1 MILDLVRHSAY
12 QKMFLEA
19 TAIFDAVGDIT
30 IGTTLTSSAGAF
42 LARTNGSIIISD
54 DLTNSG
60 RDITLMAN
68 RDCDTGTFSIT
79 TATNAEITG
88 GSITLYGA
96 DVIIGADLDAGNG
109 AISFIEQCTAT
120 TSIGVGSASGYTMNI
135 ADAELA
141 FVKTTGKVIFEST
154 LGSIDVSDISQHVQM
169 SQAASAPVE
178 FHTLASSKSI
188 TFDTAA
194 STFHTLTCTSAGSIA
209 IEYDLETS
217 SGAMALTSSGSAMA
231 LSSGVDLISKG
242 TLTLNGHSVTVA
254 TAIFDAVGDIT
265 IGTTLT
271 SSAGAFLARTNGS
284 ITISNDLTN
293 IGRDITLM
301 ANRDCDAGSFSIT
314 VDANAEVTGGSITLY
329 GGDIVIGADLDAG
342 AITFIE
348 QCTTTTSVGIGVE
361 TGYTMNIADAELGF
375 IKTTGSVTF
384 QSLLGNI
391 DVTGVTQHAHLDQA
405 VSAPVVIT
413 ASASGKTIT
422 FDTSASTFHTLTCS
436 SAGGIAVE
444 YDLQTTS
451 GVMALTSSGSALALS
466 PGVDLISA
474 AALTLNGHSI
484 TVVTIIF
491 S

>member
-1 MILDLVRHSAY
+1 M
-12 QKMFLEA
+12 
-19 TAIFDAVGDIT
+19 
-30 IGTTLTSSAGAF
+30 TSSAGAF
-42 LARTNGSIIISD
+42 LARTNGSITVSD
-54 DLTNSG
+54 DLTNTG

-68 RDCDTGTFSIT
+68 RDCDAGTFSIT

-96 DVIIGADLDAGNG
+96 DVIIGGDLDAGNG

-135 ADAELA
+135 ADEELA
-141 FVKTTGKVIFEST
+141 FVKTTGTVIFESI
-154 LGSIDVSDISQHVQM
+154 LGSIDVSGITQHVEM

-178 FHTLASSKSI
+178 FKTPSSSKTI

-194 STFHTLTCTSAGSIA
+194 STFHTLTCTSAGNIA
-209 IEYDLETS
+209 IEYDLSTS

-242 TLTLNGHSVTVA
+242 ALTLNGHSVTVA

-284 ITISNDLTN
+284 ITVSNDLTN
-293 IGRDITLM
+293 TNRDITLM
-301 ANRDCDAGSFSIT
+301 ANRDCDSGSFSIT
-314 VDANAEVTGGSITLY
+314 VDADAEITGGSITLY
-329 GGDIVIGADLDAG
+329 GGDVVIGADLDAGSG

-348 QCTTTTSVGIGVE
+348 QCTATTSVGIGVA

-375 IKTTGSVTF
+375 IKTSGSVTF
-384 QSLLGNI
+384 QSMLGNI
-391 DVTGVTQHAHLDQA
+391 DVTGVTQHVHLDQA
-405 VSAPVVIT
+405 ASAPVVIT
-413 ASASGKTIT
+413 ASASSKSIT
-422 FDTSASTFHTLTCS
+422 FDTSASTFYTLTCT

-451 GVMALTSSGSALALS
+451 GALALTSSGSALALS
-466 PGVDLISA
+466 SGVDLISA

-484 TVVTIIF
+484 TVVTKYIF
-491 S
+491 